1 MATHYDIVRLTE
13 VESTQDEASRRF
25 DTTGVPTLVVA
36 DRQRT
41 GRGRQGRTWA
51 QADQALF
58 SSLSFDIA
66 WNHEHRT
73 LVPLITGV
81 VLSDAM
87 FAVSGRHPSLK
98 WPNDVLIGA
107 EKVAGILVELT
118 GDRMTVGC
126 GVNLWWSNPVEGAT
140 SLFDQEVSSDVVD
153 DLAQRWSSQL
163 LAELTR
169 PSGDWCKERYLERS
183 VTIGH
188 AVAWEEGA
196 GTATGLTDSGAL
208 IVSTDHGDVTLHAGE
223 VHMHAPR

>member
-1 MATHYDIVRLTE
+1 MATHYDIVRLRA
-13 VESTQDEASRRF
+13 VESTQDEALRRF

-41 GRGRQGRTWA
+41 GRGRQGRIWE
-51 QADQALF
+51 QSDQALF
-58 SSLSFDIA
+58 SSLSFNIS
-66 WNHEHRT
+66 WNPEHRT

-81 VLSDAM
+81 VLSDAL
-87 FAVSGRHPSLK
+87 FAVSGREPSLK
-98 WPNDVLIGA
+98 WPNDVLIA
-107 EKVAGILVELT
+107 EGKVGGILVELN

-126 GVNLWWSNPVEGAT
+126 GVNLWWSNPVKGAT
-140 SLFDQEVSSDVVD
+140 SLFHQEVSSAVAG

-169 PSGDWCKERYLERS
+169 PSGDWCKDRYLERS

-188 AVAWEEGA
+188 AVVWEKGE

-208 IVSTDHGDVTLHAGE
+208 MVSTDHGEMALHAGE
-223 VHMHAPR
+223 VHMRAPH